1 MTAISTFSI
10 ASAFNGPPA
19 SANGGYACGR
29 LAELATAGGQLT
41 ASVAVSLHLPV
52 PMDTPLTYRPAGKR
66 GHAWHGE
73 DVIASVTGGNG
84 PPPVLELVSAA
95 EAKAAQGSF
104 TSVGHPFPTCFV
116 CGPERAEGG
125 LALRPG
131 GVEGKPGTVACLW
144 TPTPELADERG
155 VVLPEIVWS
164 ALDCPGGWTTDPV
177 QRPQLLG
184 RMSAQITELPLSGV
198 EYVVVGRLEHREERT
213 TTNLTALYD
222 AAGGR
227 LLAHASAQWIAIDT
241 NV

>member
-1 MTAISTFSI
+1 MTATSTFSI
-10 ASAFNGPPA
+10 AGAFNGPPT

-41 ASVAVSLHLPV
+41 APVAVSLHLPV
-52 PMDTPLTYRPAGKR
+52 PLDTPLSYQPAGKR

-73 DVIASVTGGNG
+73 DVVASVTAGSG
-84 PPPVLELVSAA
+84 PPPVLEPVTAA
-95 EAKAAQGSF
+95 EAKAAQDSF
-104 TSVGHPFPTCFV
+104 TGVGHPFPTCFV

-131 GVEGKPGTVACLW
+131 AVEGKPDTVACLW
-144 TPTPELADERG
+144 TPGPGLADEQG

-177 QRPQLLG
+177 RRPRLLG
-184 RMSAQITELPLSGV
+184 RMSAQIDELPVAGR
-198 EYVVVGRLEHREERT
+198 EYVVVGRLVHTEERT

-222 AAGGR
+222 AAEGR
-227 LLAHASAQWIAIDT
+227 LLAHASALWIAIDASA
-241 NV
+241 